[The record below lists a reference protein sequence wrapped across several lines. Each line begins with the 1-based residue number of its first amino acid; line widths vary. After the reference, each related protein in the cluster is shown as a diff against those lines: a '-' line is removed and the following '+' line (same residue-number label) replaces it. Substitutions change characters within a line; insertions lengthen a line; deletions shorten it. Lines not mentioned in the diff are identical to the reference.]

1 MYDLLPVGSTV
12 HRMELPMGIFIDQAD
27 KNVYRQRIFLLSV
40 HIFDFLTAEMES
52 EIIQSVYHPAD
63 SKESYTAFTEKM
75 CMSS

>member
-1 MYDLLPVGSTV
+1 MYELLPASRPV
-12 HRMELPMGIFIDQAD
+12 HRMELSTGISLYQTN
-27 KNVYRQRIFLLSV
+27 KNVYRQRIILLSV

-63 SKESYTAFTEKM
+63 SKESYTDFAEKM

>member
-1 MYDLLPVGSTV
+1 MYRQKDILLP
-12 HRMELPMGIFIDQAD
+12 I
-27 KNVYRQRIFLLSV
+27 

>member
-12 HRMELPMGIFIDQAD
+12 HRMELSMGIFIDQAD
-27 KNVYRQRIFLLSV
+27 KNVYRQKDILLSV

-63 SKESYTAFTEKM
+63 SKESYTAFAEKM